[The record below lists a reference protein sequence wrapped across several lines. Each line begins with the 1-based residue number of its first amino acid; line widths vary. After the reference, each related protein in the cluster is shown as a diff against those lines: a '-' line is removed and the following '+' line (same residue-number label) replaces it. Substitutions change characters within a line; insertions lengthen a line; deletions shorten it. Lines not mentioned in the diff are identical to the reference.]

1 MLTLDCT
8 NIISWN
14 AMVADELERLASA
27 ARDFELEADDDCV
40 DPKRLAAVID
50 RLQGALCKVVDRAR
64 KRGDHL
70 LAGQTACAWVSI
82 TCLMSR
88 TAAADRLCVGE
99 QLGHLSRIA
108 AALSSGQIG
117 YQATAVICHLSEQ
130 VGEKREY
137 IDQEHWIDYAQRFSI
152 KELRYL
158 TYRAREVWDAE
169 GLEKDNE
176 EDYERRYLHLS
187 ELGRMYKL
195 DALLDPQG
203 AAALRAA
210 IDSLNQP
217 LGEDDLR
224 SPKQRRAD
232 ALVEIVH
239 HALDRGT
246 LPRRNGV
253 RPHINVNTSIEAL
266 KGELGT
272 GLVEGSE
279 LDNGMPVSSTTVQRL
294 ACDGT
299 LGRVLKADSVV
310 VDVGRATRAV
320 SPAQWRAL
328 KARHRT
334 CGAPGC
340 DRPTNWTSPH
350 HGEFWSQGGK
360 RDLHNLLP
368 LCYLHHRMVHEGQ
381 WQVRRAGEG
390 VKFIPPDRVIPK
402 RVRGPGM
409 RWAA

>member
-1 MLTLDCT
+1 M
-8 NIISWN
+8 S
-14 AMVADELERLASA
+14 VADELERLASV
-27 ARDFELEADDDCV
+27 ARDFELEADDDFV
-40 DPKRLAAVID
+40 DPKQLAAVID

-70 LAGQTACAWVSI
+70 LAGQTACAWVSV

-99 QLGHLSRIA
+99 QLGHLPRIA

-137 IDQEHWIDYAQRFSI
+137 IDQEHWIDYARRFSI
-152 KELRYL
+152 KDLRYL

-169 GLEKDNE
+169 GFEKDNE

-217 LGEDDLR
+217 LGEDDVR

-239 HALDRGT
+239 QALDRGT
-246 LPRRNGV
+246 LPRRHGV

-279 LDNGMPVSSTTVQRL
+279 LDNGMPVSSKTVQRL

-299 LGRVLKADSVV
+299 LCRVLKADSVV

-328 KARHRT
+328 KARHRS
-334 CGAPGC
+334 CAAPGC
-340 DRPTNWTSPH
+340 DRPINWTSPH
-350 HGEFWSQGGK
+350 HVEFWSQGGK
-360 RDLHNLLP
+360 SNLSNLLP
-368 LCYLHHRMVHEGQ
+368 LCYFHHRQVHEGG
-381 WQVRRAGEG
+381 WQVVRAGEG

>member
-1 MLTLDCT
+1 M
-8 NIISWN
+8 S
-14 AMVADELERLASA
+14 VADELERLKSA
-27 ARDFELEADDDCV
+27 ARDFESESDFDFG
-40 DPKRLAAVID
+40 DPQQLAAVID
-50 RLQGALCKVVDRAR
+50 RLQGALCKVLDRGK

-70 LAGQTACAWVSI
+70 LAGQTACAWVSV

-99 QLGHLSRIA
+99 QLGHLPRIA
-108 AALSSGQIG
+108 AALSSGRIG

-137 IDQEHWIDYAQRFSI
+137 IDQEHWIDYARRFSI

-169 GLEKDNE
+169 GFEKDNE

-246 LPRRNGV
+246 LPRRHGA
-253 RPHINVNTSIEAL
+253 RPHSHVNTNIEAL

-272 GLVEGSE
+272 AFTSPLAGEDGAQRRVEGSE
-279 LDNGMPVSSTTVQRL
+279 LDNGMPVWVQTVPRL
-294 ACDGT
+294 ATD
-299 LGRVLKADSVV
+299 A
-310 VDVGRATRAV
+310 
-320 SPAQWRAL
+320 
-328 KARHRT
+328 
-334 CGAPGC
+334 
-340 DRPTNWTSPH
+340 
-350 HGEFWSQGGK
+350 
-360 RDLHNLLP
+360 
-368 LCYLHHRMVHEGQ
+368 
-381 WQVRRAGEG
+381 
-390 VKFIPPDRVIPK
+390 
-402 RVRGPGM
+402 
-409 RWAA
+409 

>member
-1 MLTLDCT
+1 M
-8 NIISWN
+8 S
-14 AMVADELERLASA
+14 MVDEPERLKSA
-27 ARDFELEADDDCV
+27 AHDFERDADNDFV

-50 RLQGALCKVVDRAR
+50 LLQGKLCRVLDQAK
-64 KRGDHL
+64 KRGYHL

-99 QLGHLSRIA
+99 QLGHLPRIA
-108 AALSSGQIG
+108 AALSSGRIG

-137 IDQEHWIDYAQRFSI
+137 IDQEHWIDYARRFSI

-158 TYRAREVWDAE
+158 TYKAREVWDAE
-169 GLEKDNE
+169 GFEKDNE

-210 IDSLNQP
+210 IDSLNKP
-217 LGEDDLR
+217 LGEGDVR

-232 ALVEIVH
+232 ALVELVH
-239 HALDRGT
+239 HALDQGT
-246 LPRRNGV
+246 LPRRHGV
-253 RPHINVNTSIEAL
+253 RPHINVNTSIESL

-279 LDNGMPVSSTTVQRL
+279 LDNGTPISSKTVQRL

-299 LGRVLKADSVV
+299 LV
-310 VDVGRATRAV
+310 
-320 SPAQWRAL
+320 
-328 KARHRT
+328 
-334 CGAPGC
+334 PG
-340 DRPTNWTSPH
+340 P
-350 HGEFWSQGGK
+350 QG
-360 RDLHNLLP
+360 
-368 LCYLHHRMVHEGQ
+368 
-381 WQVRRAGEG
+381 
-390 VKFIPPDRVIPK
+390 
-402 RVRGPGM
+402 
-409 RWAA
+409 

>member
-1 MLTLDCT
+1 
-8 NIISWN
+8 
-14 AMVADELERLASA
+14 MVAEEPERLESA
-27 ARDFELEADDDCV
+27 AQDFELEADDDFV

-50 RLQGALCKVVDRAR
+50 RLQGKLCRVLDQAK

-99 QLGHLSRIA
+99 QLGHLPRIA

-117 YQATAVICHLSEQ
+117 YQPTAVICHLSEQ

-137 IDQEHWIDYAQRFSI
+137 IDQEHWIDYARRFSI
-152 KELRYL
+152 KDLRYL
-158 TYRAREVWDAE
+158 TYKAREVWDAE

-195 DALLDPQG
+195 DALLDPPG

-217 LGEDDLR
+217 LGEDDVR

-266 KGELGT
+266 TGELGT
-272 GLVEGSE
+272 GSVEGSE
-279 LDNGMPVSSTTVQRL
+279 LDNGMPVSSRTVQRL

-299 LGRVLKADSVV
+299 LHRILKADSVV
-310 VDVGRATRAV
+310 IDVGRATRSV
-320 SPAQWRAL
+320 SPSQWRAL

-334 CGAPGC
+334 CAAPEC
-340 DRPTNWTSPH
+340 DRPVNMTSPH
-350 HGEFWSQGGK
+350 HIEFWSSGGK
-360 RDLHNLLP
+360 SDLPNLLP
-368 LCYLHHRMVHEGQ
+368 LCYHHHRLVHEGG
-381 WQVRRAGEG
+381 WQVIRAGEG
-390 VKFIPPDRVIPK
+390 VKFIAPERVIP
-402 RVRGPGM
+402 RRARGPGM

>member
-1 MLTLDCT
+1 M
-8 NIISWN
+8 S
-14 AMVADELERLASA
+14 VADELERLASA
-27 ARDFELEADDDCV
+27 AQDFELEADDDFV
-40 DPKRLAAVID
+40 DPKLLAAVID
-50 RLQGALCKVVDRAR
+50 RLQGKLCRVLNQAK

-70 LAGQTACAWVSI
+70 LAGQTACAWVSV

-99 QLGHLSRIA
+99 QLGQLPRIA

-137 IDQEHWIDYAQRFSI
+137 IDQEHWIDYARRFSI
-152 KELRYL
+152 KDLRYL
-158 TYRAREVWDAE
+158 TYKAREVWDAE
-169 GLEKDNE
+169 GFEKDNE

-239 HALDRGT
+239 HALDQGT

-266 KGELGT
+266 TAELGAAFT
-272 GLVEGSE
+272 SPLAGEVGAQRRVGASE
-279 LDNGMPVSSTTVQRL
+279 LDNGMPISSQTVQRL

-299 LGRVLKADSVV
+299 LCRVLKADSVV
-310 VDVGRATRAV
+310 IDVGRATRAV

-334 CGAPGC
+334 CAAPGC
-340 DRPTNWTSPH
+340 DRPMNLTSPH
-350 HGEFWSQGGK
+350 HVEFWARGGK
-360 RDLHNLLP
+360 SNLSNLLP
-368 LCYLHHRMVHEGQ
+368 LCYFHHRLVHEGGM
-381 WQVRRAGEG
+381 QVVRAGEG
-390 VKFIPPDRVIPK
+390 VKFIPPERAMLT
-402 RVRGPGM
+402 RRRWGER

>member
-1 MLTLDCT
+1 
-8 NIISWN
+8 
-14 AMVADELERLASA
+14 MVAEELERLESA
-27 ARDFELEADDDCV
+27 AQDFELEADDDFV

-50 RLQGALCKVVDRAR
+50 RLQGKLCRVLDQAK

-70 LAGQTACAWVSI
+70 LAGQTACAWVSV

-99 QLGHLSRIA
+99 QLGHLPRIA
-108 AALSSGQIG
+108 AALSSGRIG
-117 YQATAVICHLSEQ
+117 HQATAVICHLSEQ

-137 IDQEHWIDYAQRFSI
+137 IDQEHWIDYARRFSI

-158 TYRAREVWDAE
+158 TYKAREVWDAE
-169 GLEKDNE
+169 GFEKDNE

-203 AAALRAA
+203 GAALRAA

-217 LGEDDLR
+217 LGEDDVR
-224 SPKQRRAD
+224 SPKQRCAD

-246 LPRRNGV
+246 LPRRHGV

-272 GLVEGSE
+272 GLVGGSITE
-279 LDNGMPVSSTTVQRL
+279 CRSRARPCSGWPATAPCAGSSRRTRWWSTSAGRHGRSRRRSGEPSRLGIAPARRPGVTGRSTGPVPITSSSGPAAEKATSPTFSLFV
-294 ACDGT
+294 T
-299 LGRVLKADSVV
+299 STIGRYTKAD
-310 VDVGRATRAV
+310 GRW
-320 SPAQWRAL
+320 SGPAR
-328 KARHRT
+328 
-334 CGAPGC
+334 
-340 DRPTNWTSPH
+340 
-350 HGEFWSQGGK
+350 E
-360 RDLHNLLP
+360 
-368 LCYLHHRMVHEGQ
+368 
-381 WQVRRAGEG
+381 
-390 VKFIPPDRVIPK
+390 
-402 RVRGPGM
+402 
-409 RWAA
+409 

>member
-1 MLTLDCT
+1 
-8 NIISWN
+8 
-14 AMVADELERLASA
+14 MVAEELERLESA
-27 ARDFELEADDDCV
+27 AQDFELEADDDFV

-50 RLQGALCKVVDRAR
+50 RLQGKLCRVLDQAK

-70 LAGQTACAWVSI
+70 LAGQTACAWVSV

-99 QLGHLSRIA
+99 QLGHLPRIA
-108 AALSSGQIG
+108 AALSSGRIG

-137 IDQEHWIDYAQRFSI
+137 IDQEHWIDYARRFSI
-152 KELRYL
+152 KDLRYL
-158 TYRAREVWDAE
+158 TYKAREVWDAE
-169 GLEKDNE
+169 GFEKDNE

-195 DALLDPQG
+195 DALLDPPG

-217 LGEDDLR
+217 LGEDDVR

-239 HALDRGT
+239 QALDRGT
-246 LPRRNGV
+246 LPRRHGV

-279 LDNGMPVSSTTVQRL
+279 LDNGMPVSSKTVQRL

-299 LGRVLKADSVV
+299 LCRVLKADSVV

-328 KARHRT
+328 KARHRN
-334 CGAPGC
+334 CAAPGC
-340 DRPTNWTSPH
+340 DRPINWTNPH
-350 HGEFWSQGGK
+350 HVELWSQGGK
-360 RDLHNLLP
+360 SNLSNLLP
-368 LCYLHHRMVHEGQ
+368 LCYFHHRQVHEGG
-381 WQVRRAGEG
+381 WQVVRAGEG
-390 VKFIPPDRVIPK
+390 VKFIPPDREIQK